1 LQLGFLCLLLSSVY
15 IFRHIEGYFFVYS
28 MIFSIPSV
36 PLVHISGA
44 IIISHLVCS
53 VSVHRTWS
61 TGPVSQKGH
70 CGFMIPFIRGPWVA
84 LVYPVLSLIS
94 TCSLLVMPLLS
105 PSYSCSIFLPFML
118 LLPFLHRSF
127 LIFVFPFLT
136 IFLVLL
142 YVIIQRCLRFLI
154 YLFVGLA
161 YSNHYPHKGL
171 LLLHFNLTLMVIF

>member
-1 LQLGFLCLLLSSVY
+1 
-15 IFRHIEGYFFVYS
+15 
-28 MIFSIPSV
+28 MIFSIPSA
-36 PLVHISGA
+36 PLVHISGV

-53 VSVHRTWS
+53 VSVQSHRTWS
-61 TGPVSQKGH
+61 TVSPVSQKGH

-84 LVYPVLSLIS
+84 LVYPVLSLIT
-94 TCSLLVMPLLS
+94 TCSLLVMPLVS

-127 LIFVFPFLT
+127 LIFVVPFLT

-142 YVIIQRCLRFLI
+142 YVIIQRCLCFLI
-154 YLFVGLA
+154 CLFVGLA